1 MSICPSCCHHLTPA
15 RQFHSPIRRDSRHAR
30 PPLNL
35 LQRHQSSHSTNRSET
50 LFPGSRSGL
59 LPKCDESCCT
69 RGRQIKVHAQQHCDN
84 DLIRC
89 LLRLLSQHIGFIRQ
103 HQPSAKHQTPHRRNG
118 RRSGEN
124 WFKSPAP
131 KWHICSLRA
140 PSSRSRWIVSS
151 NPRTKNQPWTDTAT
165 IFDTT
170 IAGTNPSLPKQSRS
184 RARTDER

>member
-1 MSICPSCCHHLTPA
+1 MSICPSCFHHLTPA

-118 RRSGEN
+118 RCSREN
-124 WFKSPAP
+124 WFKSTAP
-131 KWHICSLRA
+131 KWNICSLRS
-140 PSSRSRWIVSS
+140 PSSGSRGIVSPS
-151 NPRTKNQPWTDTAT
+151 RRSKEQPGTESAT
-165 IFDTT
+165 ILDAT
-170 IAGTNPSLPKQSRS
+170 ITGPDSSLPK
-184 RARTDER
+184 